1 MEGVAEAL
9 YSVKK
14 TARGL
19 TPQKI
24 REGLRT
30 VAAESENIFS
40 RCARQPPSREVLK
53 HSLFDAVSFPAG
65 AILQF
70 DPERAHRRS

>member
-9 YSVKK
+9 YTIKS
-14 TARGL
+14 TAKGL
-19 TPQKI
+19 TPRKI

-40 RCARQPPSREVLK
+40 RYAGLLAPEG
-53 HSLFDAVSFPAG
+53 FSFLPF
-65 AILQF
+65 ICV
-70 DPERAHRRS
+70 